1 MTRLAS
7 QNRSSEIERMIAN
20 ENDPAR
26 RANLI
31 VLNSIN
37 NSIVTTVGLA
47 QDMTER
53 LETHIVNFDAHTK
66 KEEKIYN
73 TGRGMWLVL
82 SVVLM
87 TAQAMGTYFF
97 VRLNDNINAIS
108 DSIAALQKSDIRLEG
123 RLFNIERSAS
133 IEGPK

>member
-1 MTRLAS
+1 MDEMTRLAS
-7 QNRSSEIERMIAN
+7 QNRASEIERMIAN

-53 LETHIVNFDAHTK
+53 LETHIVNFDAHTR

-97 VRLNDNINAIS
+97 VRLNDNINLMAE
-108 DSIAALQKSDIRLEG
+108 SIVSLQKTDIKFDSRLG
-123 RLFNIERSAS
+123 IIESL
-133 IEGPK
+133 GVK